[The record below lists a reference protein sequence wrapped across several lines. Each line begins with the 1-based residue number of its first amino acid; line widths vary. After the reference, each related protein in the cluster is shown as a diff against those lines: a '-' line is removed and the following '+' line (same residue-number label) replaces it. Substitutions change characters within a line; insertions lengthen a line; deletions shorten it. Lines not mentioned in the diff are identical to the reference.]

1 MAEGPRLEHWVP
13 LATETLEAP
22 EEAQPRGLGWGAGR
36 HAANNNTCTK
46 DALGRGWA
54 LRKQRVLTGRTE
66 DSSRVGGTSRVRS
79 ASWASSPA
87 RFRLGV
93 LVTLMLRSSFRRS
106 LPYWSLRGKQQ
117 PETEPKAPPQPVRL
131 RPSEESP
138 FSGQGRP
145 IL

>member
-1 MAEGPRLEHWVP
+1 M
-13 LATETLEAP
+13 
-22 EEAQPRGLGWGAGR
+22 
-36 HAANNNTCTK
+36 
-46 DALGRGWA
+46 
-54 LRKQRVLTGRTE
+54 
-66 DSSRVGGTSRVRS
+66 RS

-106 LPYWSLRGKQQ
+106 LLYWSLRGEEQAQ
-117 PETEPKAPPQPVRL
+117 TEPKAPPQSVML

-145 IL
+145 ILCCC